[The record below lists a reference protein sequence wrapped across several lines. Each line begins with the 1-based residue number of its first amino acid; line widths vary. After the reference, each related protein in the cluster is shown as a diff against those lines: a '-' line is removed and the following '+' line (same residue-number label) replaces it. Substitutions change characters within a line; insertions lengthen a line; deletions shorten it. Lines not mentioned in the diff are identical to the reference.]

1 MLKTKNKK
9 HFASA
14 VMIVLIVL
22 IDQVTK
28 QLAISKLETVGTYT
42 VIEGFLQFTYTL
54 NEGIAFSLFESSTVS
69 KLIIIVVTALVCALI
84 LGYMYTNRCKSLW
97 LYWSLGVLVAGG
109 LGNLVDRV
117 TYGFVVDFIEFTF
130 VDFAVFNIAD
140 CAVTLGAASFI
151 IYLVVDIIK
160 DRKRKGEKQMGADE
174 PLYADFAGGGAV
186 GNDATQNSE
195 GNGTLQNNAGDGE
208 SAQQNNAGDGA
219 VKSDSKAEKADFKIK
234 FYGDT
239 EGEYEPRRNDTAVN
253 FKQVYKPDGADD
265 TTDIQ

>member
-1 MLKTKNKK
+1 MPKTKNKK

-109 LGNLVDRV
+109 LGNLIDRV

-160 DRKRKGEKQMGADE
+160 DRKRKGEKQMGEDE
-174 PLYADFAGGGAV
+174 PQFADFAGGGAV
-186 GNDATQNSE
+186 ENDMDAQQNSE
-195 GNGTLQNNAGDGE
+195 GNGAE
-208 SAQQNNAGDGA
+208 STNGAQQSNAGDGA

-234 FYGDT
+234 FDGET

>member
-1 MLKTKNKK
+1 MPKTKNKK

-109 LGNLVDRV
+109 LGNLIDRV

-160 DRKRKGEKQMGADE
+160 DRKRKGEKQMGEDE
-174 PLYADFAGGGAV
+174 PQFADFAGGGAV
-186 GNDATQNSE
+186 ENDMDAQQNSE
-195 GNGTLQNNAGDGE
+195 GNGAE
-208 SAQQNNAGDGA
+208 STNGAQQSNAGDGA

-234 FYGDT
+234 FDGDT

>member
-1 MLKTKNKK
+1 MPKTKNKK
-9 HFASA
+9 HVASA
-14 VMIVLIVL
+14 IMIVLIVL

-28 QLAISKLETVGTYT
+28 QFAISKLETVGTYT

-97 LYWSLGVLVAGG
+97 FYWSLGVLVAGG
-109 LGNLVDRV
+109 LGNLIDRV

-160 DRKRKGEKQMGADE
+160 DRKRKGEKQMSADE

-195 GNGTLQNNAGDGE
+195 GNGTP
-208 SAQQNNAGDGA
+208 QNNAGDGA
-219 VKSDSKAEKADFKIK
+219 VKSDGEAEKTDFKIK

-239 EGEYEPRRNDTAVN
+239 EGEYEPQRSDTAVN